1 MVSAILAEAAT
12 AARRGGWPYR
22 RGQPPAL
29 ASGVRVTTFDRG
41 VSMAVTYF
49 VRMRAQDGREEAV
62 RDLLL
67 SNVARIDA
75 GERGNVVFAVHA
87 SNQDPRE
94 FWLYETW
101 TDPDAVEA
109 HESGPAF
116 KAYKD
121 DLRPLVD
128 PDSLVFGDAEPLPSV
143 AMRCPSRTPW
153 RGASSAPWAPT
164 TTRCSTRSTTPT

>member
-1 MVSAILAEAAT
+1 MPFSQ
-12 AARRGGWPYR
+12 RRRRRREGGA
-22 RGQPPAL
+22 G
-29 ASGVRVTTFDRG
+29 
-41 VSMAVTYF
+41 
-49 VRMRAQDGREEAV
+49 
-62 RDLLL
+62 
-67 SNVARIDA
+67 RIDA

-164 TTRCSTRSTTPT
+164 TTRCSTRSTTPTSSSTPRWRGRSAVATRSRPSSRSSTSPTPTCG